1 MKSRLP
7 LIVGITSGLLTL
19 VGTGLIAYKWLNK
32 QITDLQNYTTRISRV
47 VVRKISL
54 NELSFDIFM
63 FFKNNSNLT
72 ITLAEQVYEVYAND
86 IYITQFVNK
95 APNTLKAQEES
106 EIGMRITLDPAFLV
120 SKIGVNAATLIQDPK
135 NVRIKILMKYK
146 VSVLGVKVEIPPIPW
161 EDSLAYFLG
170 MKK

>member
-32 QITDLQNYTTRISRV
+32 QITDLQNYTTKISRV

-72 ITLAEQVYEVYAND
+72 ITLTE
-86 IYITQFVNK
+86 
-95 APNTLKAQEES
+95 LS
-106 EIGMRITLDPAFLV
+106 
-120 SKIGVNAATLIQDPK
+120 
-135 NVRIKILMKYK
+135 
-146 VSVLGVKVEIPPIPW
+146 
-161 EDSLAYFLG
+161 
-170 MKK
+170 